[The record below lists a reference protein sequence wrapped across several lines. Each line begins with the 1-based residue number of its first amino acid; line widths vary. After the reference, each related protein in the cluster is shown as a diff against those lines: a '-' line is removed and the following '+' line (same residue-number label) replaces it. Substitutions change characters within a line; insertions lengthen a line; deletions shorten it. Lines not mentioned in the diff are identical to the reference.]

1 MRRTVQDSWRV
12 QSGKTSKIRAR
23 KSYFRTIWPAV
34 LAGAL
39 VWAVTIVLS
48 VWAALAF
55 GWW

>member
-1 MRRTVQDSWRV
+1 MRQTL
-12 QSGKTSKIRAR
+12 KTSKIRAR